1 MFELTQIQN
10 EIKAPKNQKNNFGN
24 YNYRSAE
31 DIQQALKPLLLNYN
45 CMVTL
50 SDEIIEIGHQPN
62 KSENNTHKEDHGE
75 SSHQESKSFL
85 QEGSRYYVKA
95 TATFTDPNGKTVTVT
110 ASARESMS
118 KKGMDSAQITGS
130 ASSYARKY
138 ALCGLLLLDD
148 TKDADSFDNK

>member
-31 DIQQALKPLLLNYN
+31 DIQQALKPLLKKYK
-45 CMVTL
+45 CMVTI
-50 SDEIIEIGHQPN
+50 SDEITYIGNGAN
-62 KSENNTHKEDHGE
+62 KSHNG
-75 SSHQESKSFL
+75 SI
-85 QEGSRYYVKA
+85 QEGCRFYVKA
-95 TATFTDPNGKTVTVT
+95 TATMRDATGNVVSVS
-110 ASARESMS
+110 ASARETMN

-148 TKDADSFDNK
+148 TKDSDSFNNN

>member
-10 EIKAPKNQKNNFGN
+10 EIKAPKNQVNNFGK

-31 DIQQALKPLLLNYN
+31 DIQQAVKPLLLNYN
-45 CMVTL
+45 CMITL
-50 SDEIIEIGHQPN
+50 SDEIIYIGNEHN
-62 KSENNTHKEDHGE
+62 KFGQAE
-75 SSHQESKSFL
+75 KSTETI
-85 QEGSRYYVKA
+85 EGSRYYVKA
-95 TATFTDPNGKTVTVT
+95 TATFYDSKGASIQVT
-110 ASARESMS
+110 ASARESMT

-148 TKDADSFDNK
+148 TKDADSFNNK